1 MISKIK
7 QIQIRQKL
15 TFFPYLSL
23 TLLILQRTSEHF
35 REGIHTRSW
44 RVRLSGY
51 QALVPALFLPV
62 VLRGALRSRC
72 LLWRGR
78 LACTLGCQCPRHPF
92 MHSALLTGQFPFGK
106 AWTPYPCWVVGLLPK
121 QSFAEPG
128 RGLTDRFPLFPL
140 ADRKLI
146 IKSEGQW

>member
-1 MISKIK
+1 MISEIK
-7 QIQIRQKL
+7 EIQIRQKL

-62 VLRGALRSRC
+62 VLRGLSGADASYGGEGRHAPWGASAQGI
-72 LLWRGR
+72 LL
-78 LACTLGCQCPRHPF
+78 CTL
-92 MHSALLTGQFPFGK
+92 
-106 AWTPYPCWVVGLLPK
+106 
-121 QSFAEPG
+121 
-128 RGLTDRFPLFPL
+128 LF
-140 ADRKLI
+140 
-146 IKSEGQW
+146 